1 MWRSFVKIAPEGT
14 KSPGTSVQGSSVN
27 VNSLMCFP
35 WMSSYSHASS
45 PCVFTYNHTCFLIA
59 MRASLLPSMFSYSH
73 TCSFCRPFHRS
84 WARYG
89 KRVTKINIFFRHL
102 IWTFKGALLL
112 SRNCNNYF
120 QGGFPPW
127 LLKDYTANYMP
138 RFRTMKNAGKW
149 PQMLLLFNLIG
160 VINCFVH
167 LAASISYFLTAAT
180 NFSCWLSFLSFV
192 FYLSLSLSVAIFS
205 GWPSLACHLLS
216 LFLCFSL
223 SLYSKLVDVIINL
236 SLIL

>member
-1 MWRSFVKIAPEGT
+1 
-14 KSPGTSVQGSSVN
+14 
-27 VNSLMCFP
+27 
-35 WMSSYSHASS
+35 MSSYRNASS
-45 PCVFTYNHTCFLIA
+45 LIATLFYRVFLLLCVFSYKHT
-59 MRASLLPSMFSYSH
+59 RSL
-73 TCSFCRPFHRS
+73 CRPFYRS

-89 KRVTKINIFFRHL
+89 KRVIKINIFFKHF

-149 PQMLLLFNLIG
+149 PQMLLSFNLIG

-167 LAASISYFLTAAT
+167 LCLSGCHHFL
-180 NFSCWLSFLSFV
+180 FSHRCYKFFMLVVLPLLCFLS
-192 FYLSLSLSVAIFS
+192 LALALCRSFS
-205 GWPSLACHLLS
+205 GWTSLACRLLS

>member
-1 MWRSFVKIAPEGT
+1 
-14 KSPGTSVQGSSVN
+14 
-27 VNSLMCFP
+27 
-35 WMSSYSHASS
+35 
-45 PCVFTYNHTCFLIA
+45 

-73 TCSFCRPFHRS
+73 TCFFCRPFYRS

-89 KRVTKINIFFRHL
+89 KRVTKINIFFKHL
-102 IWTFKGALLL
+102 IWTFKGALVL

-149 PQMLLLFNLIG
+149 PQMLLSFNLIG
-160 VINCFVH
+160 VTSCFVH
-167 LAASISYFLTAAT
+167 LRLSGRHHFL
-180 NFSCWLSFLSFV
+180 FSHRCYKFFMLVVLPPLCFLS
-192 FYLSLSLSVAIFS
+192 LALALCRSFS
-205 GWPSLACHLLS
+205 GWASLACRLLS
-216 LFLCFSL
+216 LFLCLSL
-223 SLYSKLVDVIINL
+223 PLYSKLVDVIINL